1 MTFEPYLQSQFME
14 DLVAVR
20 RAYNSSVNRISFVDM
35 LPPWANDQ
43 RDNDHCIAIS
53 NLADPRHFLF
63 CFFIVSLL
71 DQSCHT
77 AFPQTHFKFELSA
90 RIPKP
95 CGILNSYWEIYH
107 PTIILSA
114 ASLWPEKGGC
124 IKYDVT
130 SKYFWMTH
138 FGEMI
143 LPLNEAING
152 ESNEYIATKISDTM
166 ISACQQIKSLPPF
179 VKIKTKH
186 DSVRRMLNTFV
197 INYTTIRNNVKS
209 DRSSDAN

>member
-1 MTFEPYLQSQFME
+1 MTLAPYLQSQFME

-20 RAYNSSVNRISFVDM
+20 TVGNLSVDRISFADM
-35 LPPWANDQ
+35 LPPWANYQ
-43 RDNDHCIAIS
+43 RENGHCIAIS

-77 AFPQTHFKFELSA
+77 AYPQAHFNFELAA

-143 LPLNEAING
+143 LPLNKAING

-179 VKIKTKH
+179 VEMKPKL
-186 DSVRRMLNTFV
+186 DSVRRMLDAFV
-197 INYTTIRNNVKS
+197 LNFSRLRNNGRS
-209 DRSSDAN
+209 D